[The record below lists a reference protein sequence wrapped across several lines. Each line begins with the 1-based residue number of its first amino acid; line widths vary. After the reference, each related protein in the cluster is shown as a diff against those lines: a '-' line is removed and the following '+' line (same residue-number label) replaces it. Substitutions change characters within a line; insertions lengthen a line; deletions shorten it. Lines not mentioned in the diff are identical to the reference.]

1 MNVVIAA
8 RDGQPPMRLFFDKET
23 GLLTRMLRYAESP
36 LGRNPT
42 QIDYAD
48 YRDLGGAKTPYK
60 WTLSR
65 PNGRFTV
72 QITEAQANVP
82 VDDTR
87 FVKPTPPVP
96 ASP

>member
-1 MNVVIAA
+1 MV
-8 RDGQPPMRLFFDKET
+8 
-23 GLLTRMLRYAESP
+23 RYAESP

-48 YRDLGGAKTPYK
+48 YRNAGGAKTPYK

-72 QITEAQANVP
+72 QITEAQANIPIDAV
-82 VDDTR
+82 R
-87 FVKPTPPVP
+87 FVKPSPPP
-96 ASP
+96 ATSH